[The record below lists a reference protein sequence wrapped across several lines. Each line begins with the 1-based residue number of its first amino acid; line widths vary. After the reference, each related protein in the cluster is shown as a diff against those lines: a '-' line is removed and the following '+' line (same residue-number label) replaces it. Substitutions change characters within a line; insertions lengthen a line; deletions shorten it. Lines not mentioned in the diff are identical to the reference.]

1 MHFGYYGT
9 PGWCG
14 NFFASWGWFW
24 PLLGLALIIT
34 LIVGV
39 ILIIRNSNNRYKN
52 DYNPAMEH
60 NTENDSIRILNERY
74 AKGEINHEEY
84 HRMKEN
90 IQNK

>member
-1 MHFGYYGT
+1 M
-9 PGWCG
+9 
-14 NFFASWGWFW
+14 
-24 PLLGLALIIT
+24 
-34 LIVGV
+34 
-39 ILIIRNSNNRYKN
+39 
-52 DYNPAMEH
+52 DH